1 MQTAKH
7 LLALSISSLL
17 AFPAVSQ
24 QSNNTNEDNE
34 IEVVEV
40 YGAVSSFGA
49 TKSQTP
55 IVEMARSLSIETAE
69 AFNIKGALSLSQ
81 ATTYTAGITGETFG
95 FATRGDWV
103 RSRGLAIPR
112 YRDSIQ
118 ELFGSYNTTRPELYT
133 IEQVELLR
141 GPASVLYGQG
151 SPGGI
156 VNYVSKTPRAERSGE
171 IVARYGSFDNKQLGV
186 DVTGALN
193 DEQSV
198 QGRFVGL
205 YRDAGTQVDFVD
217 DKTYVAMPSISFL
230 PSDDTKITVI
240 GMIQDTESDT
250 ASQFIPVVGTL
261 QPLPDGSYL
270 DQDVYIGE
278 PDFNRYDTE
287 STQLT
292 VLGEHRFNDDTELTF
307 TALWRDGEA
316 DYHQAW
322 PTFTGNGVSR
332 YLNDIAG
339 AVIATPTT
347 VPRSFYQADN
357 ESEQKAFDVR
367 LRHIVETGAIEH
379 EILAGA
385 QYQDVVTD
393 NNISYLYGGGA
404 LQGDFRFVLD
414 LANPVYTGAPDQSVF
429 DAIYVDNPEQNVKD
443 LGFYISDNMTIGNW
457 HLTAGVRYDDIDN
470 DDGTTKQS
478 DSQTSFSGGLLYAF
492 ESGVAPYISYA
503 ESFETVVGQT
513 AEGDQLEPEEARQWE
528 AGIKY
533 EPGFIPGFFSAA
545 YYDIEISNLPNPN
558 ALPATAGQQ
567 LGVSKLSGLEFEAK
581 FQLEQ
586 VSMELAYSTIDA
598 EDPNGFE
605 LSSVP
610 ESQGSIWL
618 LWEPTDW
625 VPNLRIGGGV
635 RHVGQSVSEDGTVR
649 YETPSY
655 TLGDFMMGYDI
666 DNNLS
671 LALNVRNVTDKKYL
685 TSCLARGDCFP
696 GLRRTVTGTLTYRF

>member
-1 MQTAKH
+1 MKTARH
-7 LLALSISSLL
+7 LLALSISSAL
-17 AFPAVSQ
+17 AFSALAQESDVPNV
-24 QSNNTNEDNE
+24 DDVE
-34 IEVVEV
+34 IVEV
-40 YGAVSSFGA
+40 YGTVSSFGA

-69 AFNIKGALSLSQ
+69 AFNIKGALTLSQ

-171 IVARYGSFDNKQLGV
+171 IVARYGSFNNKQLAA
-186 DVTGALN
+186 DFTGALN
-193 DEQSV
+193 DDQTV
-198 QGRFVGL
+198 LGRFVGL
-205 YRDAGTQVDFVD
+205 YRDAETQVDFVD

-261 QPLPDGSYL
+261 QPLPSGGFL

-292 VLGEHRFNDDTELTF
+292 VLGEHRFNDNTELTF

-322 PTFTGNGVSR
+322 PTFLGNGVSR
-332 YLNDIAG
+332 YLNDIVG
-339 AVIATPTT
+339 ATVATETT

-357 ESEQKAFDVR
+357 ESEQKAVDVR
-367 LRHIVETGAIEH
+367 LRHLFNTGSVEH
-379 EILAGA
+379 EVLVGV

-393 NNISYLYGGGA
+393 NNFSYFYGGGV
-404 LQGDFRFVLD
+404 LQGDFSYVLD
-414 LANPVYTGAPDQSVF
+414 LANPVYTGAPDQAVF
-429 DAIYVDNPEQNVKD
+429 DAIYTDNPEQNVED
-443 LGFYISDNMTIGNW
+443 LGVYVSDNMTIGNW
-457 HLTAGVRYDDIDN
+457 HITAGVRYDNVDN
-470 DDGTTKQS
+470 DDGISEQS
-478 DSQTSFSGGLLYAF
+478 DSQFSFSGGLLYAF
-492 ESGVAPYISYA
+492 DNGVAPYISYA

-513 AEGDQLEPEEARQWE
+513 ADGEQLEPEEARQWE

-533 EPGFIPGFFSAA
+533 EPGVIPGFFSAA

-558 ALPATAGQQ
+558 ALPSTAGQQ
-567 LGVSKLSGLEFEAK
+567 LGVSNLKGFEFEAK
-581 FQLEQ
+581 FQLED
-586 VSMELAYSTIDA
+586 VAMELAYSTIDA

-610 ESQGSIWL
+610 DSQASVWV
-618 LWEPTDW
+618 LWEPADW
-625 VPNLRIGGGV
+625 VEGLSIGGGI

-655 TLGDFMMGYDI
+655 TLADVVVGYDI
-666 DNNLS
+666 DDNIS
-671 LALNVRNVTDKKYL
+671 LALNVRNLTDKEYL
-685 TSCLARGDCFP
+685 TSCLVRGDCFP
-696 GLRRTVTGTLTYRF
+696 GLRRTVTGTFTYRF